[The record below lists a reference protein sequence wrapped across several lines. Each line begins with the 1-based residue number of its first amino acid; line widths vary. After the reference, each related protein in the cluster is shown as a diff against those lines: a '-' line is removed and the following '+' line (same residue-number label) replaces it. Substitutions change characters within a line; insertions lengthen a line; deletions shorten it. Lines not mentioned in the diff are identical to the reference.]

1 MDIDQIRHD
10 IAGKA
15 SEVMNLLTILDDT
28 RKTLNELEKTESRL
42 RNELNEMYKQKDS
55 ALDK

>member
-42 RNELNEMYKQKDS
+42 RNELNEMYKQIDS